1 MVVTKHS
8 NFRSVSLC
16 DLTLGDNKIVI
27 NIHLQLQS
35 SNSKSK
41 KKKRGI
47 LLVFLMWSFDPIP
60 RIVVSNAFG
69 HCLDNELLAFLLK
82 CIGGSAGVGPW

>member
-41 KKKRGI
+41 KKKERNSSC
-47 LLVFLMWSFDPIP
+47 VSD
-60 RIVVSNAFG
+60 VV
-69 HCLDNELLAFLLK
+69 
-82 CIGGSAGVGPW
+82 I

>member
-1 MVVTKHS
+1 M
-8 NFRSVSLC
+8 
-16 DLTLGDNKIVI
+16 
-27 NIHLQLQS
+27 
-35 SNSKSK
+35 
-41 KKKRGI
+41 
-47 LLVFLMWSFDPIP
+47 FLMWSFDPIP